1 MVMSHVITSGL
12 MQLEV
17 MMDHIYYYGCPCGP
31 KYMGHPP
38 PSIVNN
44 NYYCESGSAT
54 SLDYM
59 PLDTRNNTYFF
70 SDPLW
75 DGSGCSTNN
84 TCCSNEQLPWFYRNL
99 GNSTTDDIEVR
110 ICIPSARRGGVLVD
124 QLELYIQ

>member
-1 MVMSHVITSGL
+1 
-12 MQLEV
+12 
-17 MMDHIYYYGCPCGP
+17 
-31 KYMGHPP
+31 MGDPP

-54 SLDYM
+54 SLYSI
-59 PLDTRNNTYFF
+59 PLDIRRNRYFF

-75 DGSGCSTNN
+75 DGLGCSTNN
-84 TCCSNEQLPWFYRNL
+84 TCCSNELLPWFYHNL

-110 ICIPSARRGGVLVD
+110 ICVPPAWVGGVVVD